1 MTNFP
6 TMPEIIDQLRLY
18 KKKLTLSNAQVGAAM
33 AAVGWGQTNW
43 STGHVADLMIGA
55 VQPTEAEIEFIKI
68 FLLRMFYAYN
78 IT

>member
-18 KKKLTLSNAQVGAAM
+18 KKKLTYTNTQVATAM
-33 AAVGWGQTNW
+33 AAVGWGATNW
-43 STGHVADLMIGA
+43 SPGHVADLMNGA

>member
-18 KKKLTLSNAQVGAAM
+18 KKKLAYSNAQVGAAM
-33 AAVGWGQTNW
+33 AAVGWGGTNW
-43 STGHVADLMIGA
+43 STVHIYELMNGV
-55 VQPTEAEIEFIKI
+55 VQPTDQEIEFIKI

-78 IT
+78 TT

>member
-1 MTNFP
+1 MSNFP

-18 KKKLTLSNAQVGAAM
+18 KKKLALSNAQVGVAM
-33 AAVGWGQTNW
+33 ATVGWGGTNW
-43 STGHVADLMIGA
+43 STGHVADLMNGA